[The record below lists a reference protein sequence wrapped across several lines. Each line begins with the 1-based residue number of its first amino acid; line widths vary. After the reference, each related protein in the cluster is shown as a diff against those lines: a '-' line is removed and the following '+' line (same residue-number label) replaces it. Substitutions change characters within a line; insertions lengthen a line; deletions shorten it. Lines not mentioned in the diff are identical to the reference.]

1 MPFAENKIRPLVV
14 ALVCKDNKVLAIK
27 GIDYSK
33 KEVFY
38 RLPGGGI
45 EFGETASEA
54 LKREFTEEF
63 GVAINIGH
71 RLNVIENIFCYEGKR
86 GHEIVFI
93 YEAFLPD
100 TEIQAD
106 DGLYFTEEG
115 QASPKAEWVDLSSD
129 IIIYPEEVKQIQSE
143 LISIK

>member
-1 MPFAENKIRPLVV
+1 MPFAENKIRPLTV
-14 ALVCKDNKVLAIK
+14 AVILRGNNVLAIK

-45 EFGETASEA
+45 EFGETAEEA
-54 LKREFTEEF
+54 LKREFMEEF
-63 GVAINIGH
+63 GVAINVGR
-71 RLNVIENIFCYEGKR
+71 RLDVIENIFCYEGKR

-100 TEIQAD
+100 LEIQTD

-115 QASPKAEWVDLSSD
+115 QQSPKAEWVDLSSD
-129 IIIYPEEVKQIQSE
+129 IIVYPEEVRRIQSE
-143 LISIK
+143 LISTK